1 LYVFYVSGCV
11 FVDGS
16 AKTTRLPPL
25 TQGCKVSFTC
35 ERIRDDRLRI
45 NIDNDNK
52 TVTYD
57 WRVGDQPLL
66 FALSFN
72 QIGWKVLVE

>member
-1 LYVFYVSGCV
+1 M
-11 FVDGS
+11 
-16 AKTTRLPPL
+16 
-25 TQGCKVSFTC
+25 SFTC
-35 ERIRDDRLRI
+35 ERIRDDRLRVH
-45 NIDNDNK
+45 IDNDNK

-57 WRVGDQPLL
+57 WRVGDQPML